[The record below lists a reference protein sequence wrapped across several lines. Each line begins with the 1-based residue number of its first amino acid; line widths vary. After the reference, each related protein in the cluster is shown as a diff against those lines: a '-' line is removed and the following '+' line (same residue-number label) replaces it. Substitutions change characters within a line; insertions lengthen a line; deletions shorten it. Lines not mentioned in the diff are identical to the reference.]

1 MLGTLEVSTITY
13 ELRHGHKPRGYG
25 LWYFRLPGGLP
36 FSYPG
41 HYRAAARAAAAFAD
55 RLGHAADE
63 PIRLYA

>member
-1 MLGTLEVSTITY
+1 MLSILEVSTITY
-13 ELRHGHKPRGYG
+13 EQRHGHKPRGYG

-41 HYRAAARAAAAFAD
+41 NYRAAARAAADFAG
-55 RLGHAADE
+55 RLGHAHGE